1 MFARVGRQTPPP
13 SPARSGGAPVVLN
26 YKFDLSGPVAPG
38 DSTIFFVGNFATQ
51 HNGALITCDSAV
63 SYPDNRLE
71 FFGNVL
77 INKNT
82 TYIYGDRAEYDS
94 NTSEAK
100 VFSEIIK
107 VVDGNA
113 TLYTYSFVFNT
124 ETNVG
129 EFDHGGVLIK
139 ENNLMESVRGYYYAD
154 TKELIC
160 VDDVELRDEDYEMK
174 GDSVVYNMDSDN
186 AYFFDHT
193 HIWDKKG
200 DFIYADRGEFRQAD
214 TAYVITR
221 NGYLLTPEQEI
232 WSDSVD
238 YFRPQ
243 EHIILRGNIQL
254 DDRKYKLLAFGN
266 YGEFWKQR
274 GDGILTRMPA
284 VVSYDLTQGD
294 SLFMRADTMLMN
306 TLPWLE
312 GVSTNDILLSE
323 ESRKEKTDSLESL
336 IQEIESHEGE
346 EAQPAADSL
355 AGDDDE
361 ERKVLDADAEGE
373 PECTADSVA
382 MADIEGQDSLA
393 AQLPA
398 IDPLDTLVGDARK
411 AYLKELGRKAK
422 AEKKAEA
429 ARLKK
434 EKLDRIAAERR
445 EKRVA
450 RLKEMEERESRRLQL
465 LKSKAE
471 KRLLARQERARRK
484 GKTLKVDSSELHRI
498 NALLEEQ
505 HSKNN
510 DSLYEKLYEE
520 WALDSAT
527 VVMDSLRIAHDSVF
541 RLMRGFRNVKVF
553 RTDFQS
559 VCDSASVSN
568 RDSVIR
574 MYVKP
579 VLWNGSNQVTS
590 ERMELF
596 TKHSQ
601 LDYANF
607 IGTPMM
613 ASQVD
618 STHFNQI
625 TGKEMTA
632 YFRNNE
638 IYLNKVNSNARTLYY
653 NQDGEPPVVVGL
665 FFLESGGIN
674 FYFEKRQVTRMA
686 WMNEI
691 NFNIY
696 PIEDVPE
703 TQERTL
709 EGFVWEQPRRPS
721 QQAIF
726 DGEIR
731 PSERNSHEV
740 KVRPN
745 FPIRRRVDSHRQQLV
760 ELRRWADRI
769 DQVDPETVEWMHSLG
784 YEVGKPREGSAI
796 DMMKRRPKA
805 EQQTDLK
812 AQQERKVVE
821 PLEL

>member
-1 MFARVGRQTPPP
+1 MFARVGRQTPPAPP
-13 SPARSGGAPVVLN
+13 SAGDGRPVVLN

-94 NTSEAK
+94 NTSQAK
-100 VFSEIIK
+100 VFSDIIK
-107 VVDGNA
+107 VVDGDA
-113 TLYTYSFVFNT
+113 TLYTYSFLFNT
-124 ETNVG
+124 ETNIG
-129 EFDHGGVLIK
+129 EFDRGGVLIK

-154 TKELIC
+154 TRELIA
-160 VDDVELRDEDYEMK
+160 VDDVEMRDDDYQMK
-174 GDSVVYNMDSDN
+174 GDSVVYNMDTDN
-186 AYFFDHT
+186 AYFFEHT
-193 HIWDKKG
+193 HIWDSKG
-200 DFIYADRGEFRQAD
+200 DFIYADRGEFHRAD
-214 TAYVITR
+214 TAYIITR
-221 NGYLLTPEQEI
+221 NAYLLTPEQEI

-238 YFRPQ
+238 YYRTR
-243 EHIILRGNIQL
+243 EHIILKGNIQL
-254 DDRKYKLLAFGN
+254 DDRKYKLLGFGH

-274 GDGILTRMPA
+274 GNGILTRTPA

-294 SLFMRADTMLMN
+294 SLFMRADTMLIN
-306 TLPWLE
+306 TLPWVE
-312 GVSTNDILLSE
+312 GMSTNEILRRE
-323 ESRKEKTDSLESL
+323 EERQERADALEAL
-336 IQEIESHEGE
+336 IEEIN
-346 EAQPAADSL
+346 APKDTAAMPAADSL
-355 AGDDDE
+355 ATADE
-361 ERKVLDADAEGE
+361 TERRVLDADSLGE
-373 PECTADSVA
+373 PECGADSVA
-382 MADIEGQDSLA
+382 AADRALQDSLA
-393 AQLPA
+393 APVPA

-411 AYLKELGRKAK
+411 AYLKELAHKEKA
-422 AEKKAEA
+422 ARKAEA

-434 EKLDRIAAERR
+434 EKLDKIAAERKA
-445 EKRVA
+445 KRVA
-450 RLKEMEERESRRLQL
+450 RLKELEERENRRLQL

-471 KRLLARQERARRK
+471 ARLRARQERARRK
-484 GKTLKVDSSELHRI
+484 GKTIRVDSSELNRI
-498 NALLEEQ
+498 NTLLEEQ
-505 HSKNN
+505 HYRNN
-510 DSLYEKLYEE
+510 DSLYENLYRE
-520 WALDSAT
+520 WAKDSAT
-527 VVMDSLRIAHDSVF
+527 VVMDSLGIAHDSVF
-541 RLMRGFRNVKVF
+541 RLVRGFRDVKVY
-553 RTDFQS
+553 RSDFQS
-559 VCDSASVSN
+559 VCDSVSASN

-579 VLWNGSNQVTS
+579 VLWNGTNQVTS
-590 ERMELF
+590 EQMELF
-596 TKHSQ
+596 TRNGQ

-613 ASQVD
+613 ASEVD

-686 WMNEI
+686 WTNEI

-696 PIEDVPE
+696 PIDDVPE

-709 EGFVWEQPRRPS
+709 PGFVWEQPRRPS
-721 QQAIF
+721 QQTVF
-726 DGEIR
+726 DGKIR
-731 PSERNSHEV
+731 PTERGGHEV
-740 KVRPN
+740 KQKPR
-745 FPIRRRVDSHRQQLV
+745 FPIRRRVDAHRQQLI
-760 ELRRWADRI
+760 EMRRWADRI

-796 DMMKRRPKA
+796 DMMKREPKSEA
-805 EQQTDLK
+805 TLP
-812 AQQERKVVE
+812 QERKE
-821 PLEL
+821 AEQLRL